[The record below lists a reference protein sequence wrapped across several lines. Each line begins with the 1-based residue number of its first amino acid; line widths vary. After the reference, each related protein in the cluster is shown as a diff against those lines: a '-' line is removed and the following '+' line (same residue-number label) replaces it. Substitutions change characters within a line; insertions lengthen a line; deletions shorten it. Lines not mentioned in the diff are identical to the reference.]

1 MDFKNDI
8 KEQLCKILE
17 YYEVEFDKND
27 DLLGILIS
35 YLNFANRLISI
46 NSRKVHISRQLESK
60 CDNDNDLHEI
70 IEKFKKQFEDGDNM
84 NGYLSRAIHHSN
96 ISTVERIEYSK
107 ARDYLLDDWGIH
119 HLHLSNTKA
128 NTKDE
133 MKNNRSDKLLF
144 LVIRDSDVYFIDVLN
159 HNDKNIFQQKG
170 LLEIIENNWSFI
182 IDKYC
187 LNGVKEIELK
197 IEDPK
202 MIAKLRKIGMN
213 VAYEING
220 KVYTSI
226 GGGLTTSGTNTMHTV
241 NSQKLIKRIDEIE
254 DYYKSN
260 NSNLNLRMSIIENN
274 KLCVQDLVTGES
286 FLHSIT

>member
-213 VAYEING
+213 VAYEI
-220 KVYTSI
+220 KVKYI
-226 GGGLTTSGTNTMHTV
+226 H
-241 NSQKLIKRIDEIE
+241 Q
-254 DYYKSN
+254 
-260 NSNLNLRMSIIENN
+260 
-274 KLCVQDLVTGES
+274 
-286 FLHSIT
+286 